1 MLRVGLLWLLVFISV
16 DSNFLT
22 EGGLFKIPVIIN
34 FRPSCGLRNRPAA
47 GRVGEVRG
55 GLKGSKAG
63 AQELK
68 PK

>member
-22 EGGLFKIPVIIN
+22 EGGLFKIPIFIN
-34 FRPSCGLRNRPAA
+34 FRPGCGLRNRPAA
-47 GRVGEVRG
+47 GRVSEVHG
-55 GLKGSKAG
+55 GLNGSKAG